1 MLDAVKRVLKKRNKA
16 MGLNL
21 WAKQWKDRIYINGG
35 DDGPFQFY
43 IDSFGEPHF
52 KWYEPG
58 TGPRLLA
65 NLIKLEIQKSES

>member
-1 MLDAVKRVLKKRNKA
+1 MIKAVKRVLKKRNKA
-16 MGLNL
+16 MRSNL

-35 DDGPFQFY
+35 GGPWDFY
-43 IDSFGEPHF
+43 IDSFGEAHF

-65 NLIKLEIQKSES
+65 DLIKLELMETKNQ

>member
-1 MLDAVKRVLKKRNKA
+1 MLDAVKRVLKKRNKECKT
-16 MGLNL
+16 NL

-35 DDGPFQFY
+35 GGRWDFY
-43 IDSFGEPHF
+43 IDSFGDPHF

-65 NLIKLEIQKSES
+65 DLIKLEIEKSES